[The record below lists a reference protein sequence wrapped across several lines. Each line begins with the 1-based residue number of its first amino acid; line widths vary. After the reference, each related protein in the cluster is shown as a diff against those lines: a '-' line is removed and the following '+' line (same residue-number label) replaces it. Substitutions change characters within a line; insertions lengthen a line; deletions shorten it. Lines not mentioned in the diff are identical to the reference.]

1 MIWAGTDIIDLLDK
15 EKISFQVS
23 LTELIYILEVL
34 ERRTSIYTQDETL
47 REEQCGRETTQL
59 KKRRN

>member
-1 MIWAGTDIIDLLDK
+1 MIWVGTDIIDLLDK

-47 REEQCGRETTQL
+47 REE
-59 KKRRN
+59 